1 MIEPPPFPEFAAIEP
16 VELSTAGRARRDA
29 ILGLALGAQRRR
41 VRVRRAVRAATAAAL
56 VLAATAAAYVTLAGS
71 PRAPSTPGVPIA
83 DAPEQAP
90 LPPPAPVLAWTVVQT
105 DRAILDRVSVVTP
118 VSVVTIDDAEL
129 SSLLEAA
136 GTEAGVIR
144 VGGRAMLESDLF
156 QDPGSGT

>member
-1 MIEPPPFPEFAAIEP
+1 
-16 VELSTAGRARRDA
+16 VELSAAGRARRDA

-56 VLAATAAAYVTLAGS
+56 VLAASAAAYVTLGGS
-71 PRAPSTPGVPIA
+71 LRAPSGPGVTIA

-90 LPPPAPVLAWTVVQT
+90 QRPGALAWSVVQT
-105 DRAILDRVSVVTP
+105 DHSILDRVSVVTP
-118 VSVVTIDDAEL
+118 VSVRTIDDAEL
-129 SSLLEAA
+129 SDLLEAA